1 MPLNQKKIASI
12 IIEECKDI
20 EQRCPGYEDE
30 IIEVIGDILEY
41 ERQHNI
47 QATNIQKKINEKCDA
62 AARFLIEH
70 RNDSA
75 ENQQE

>member
-12 IIEECKDI
+12 IIEGCKDI
-20 EQRCPGYEDE
+20 EQRCPGYKGE

-47 QATNIQKKINEKCDA
+47 QATNIQQKINEKCDA
-62 AARFLIEH
+62 AARFLISH
-70 RNDSA
+70 RNDST
-75 ENQQE
+75 ENHQE